1 MKQIRMDE
9 DRRDNRPNPSSKQIA
24 ETEYQII
31 LHRDRIGS
39 PRIETRH
46 ETQENE
52 DCCRS
57 HAKKRVTNIEKH
69 IHLSNMAAVCMH
81 LLCANHS

>member
-31 LHRDRIGS
+31 PHRDRIGS
-39 PRIETRH
+39 PRIETRQ
-46 ETQENE
+46 ETQQNENR
-52 DCCRS
+52 CHS
-57 HAKKRVTNIEKH
+57 HAKKRVTNTEKH
-69 IHLSNMAAVCMH
+69 IHLSNMAAVCID